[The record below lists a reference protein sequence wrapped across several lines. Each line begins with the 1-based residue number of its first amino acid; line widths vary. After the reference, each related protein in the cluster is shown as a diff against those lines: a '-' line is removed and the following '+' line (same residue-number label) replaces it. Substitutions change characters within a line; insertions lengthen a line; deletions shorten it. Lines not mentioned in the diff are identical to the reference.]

1 MDERE
6 PRVSFI
12 MPAYNAAPYI
22 GAALDSLFAQTFRRF
37 EAIVANDGSPDTPEL
52 ERVLAPYLPGI
63 VYLKLEKNAGI
74 SAARNAAIR
83 VAKGDLLAFLD
94 CDDGIEPIYLEKQ
107 VAAFDA
113 DPGLDLVWCDSRL
126 NGRPGYDG
134 RLYSEFMPTKR
145 PVTPE
150 GLLLQQCSP
159 VCSCVVVRRKAVLE
173 VGGFDENFRRSE
185 DFDLWLRL
193 ARAGKKFDYQ
203 PLVLGRRKERDDSL
217 SADFLAQ
224 AAAALA
230 VLRKFE
236 ASLDAGD
243 PLLPIVVQ
251 RVREITADGN
261 HELARVAMERGDTED
276 ALHYYR
282 LANAGR
288 RTLPRSVMTTA
299 LSISPALALAMRSFN
314 RRLNLGWRELRHRT
328 GSAG

>member
-1 MDERE
+1 MEE
-6 PRVSFI
+6 KKPRVSFI

-134 RLYSEFMPTKR
+134 RP
-145 PVTPE
+145 
-150 GLLLQQCSP
+150 
-159 VCSCVVVRRKAVLE
+159 
-173 VGGFDENFRRSE
+173 
-185 DFDLWLRL
+185 
-193 ARAGKKFDYQ
+193 
-203 PLVLGRRKERDDSL
+203 PL
-217 SADFLAQ
+217 
-224 AAAALA
+224 
-230 VLRKFE
+230 
-236 ASLDAGD
+236 
-243 PLLPIVVQ
+243 Q
-251 RVREITADGN
+251 RVDAHQTAG
-261 HELARVAMERGDTED
+261 H
-276 ALHYYR
+276 
-282 LANAGR
+282 AGR
-288 RTLPRSVMTTA
+288 TA
-299 LSISPALALAMRSFN
+299 VAAVFA
-314 RRLNLGWRELRHRT
+314 RRLLRR
-328 GSAG
+328 GSP